1 MTLKKIIDD
10 TVRVVLVGHVDHGKS
25 TLIGRMIYE
34 LDQIKDG
41 KYQELKKTSEKRGI
55 SFEWAFLTD
64 ALQTERNQG
73 ITIDTS
79 QILLKS
85 KKRNYIL
92 VDAPGHIE
100 FLKNMIT
107 GASSAEIAILLVDVS
122 EGVKEQ
128 TKKHSQ
134 ILQLLGFSN
143 IIILINKMDK
153 IYYDK
158 KKFME
163 VRNSIKKLFKS
174 LNLNSKFIVPIS
186 AKNSKWLC
194 KPHFTRISEPPI
206 LIKSYHFSHYS

>member
-107 GASSAEIAILLVDVS
+107 GASSAEIAILLVDAS

-143 IIILINKMDK
+143 
-153 IYYDK
+153 Y
-158 KKFME
+158 
-163 VRNSIKKLFKS
+163 
-174 LNLNSKFIVPIS
+174 
-186 AKNSKWLC
+186 
-194 KPHFTRISEPPI
+194 PH
-206 LIKSYHFSHYS
+206 

>member
-85 KKRNYIL
+85 RKRNYIL

-128 TKKHSQ
+128 TKNTHK
-134 ILQLLGFSN
+134 
-143 IIILINKMDK
+143 
-153 IYYDK
+153 YYS
-158 KKFME
+158 F
-163 VRNSIKKLFKS
+163 
-174 LNLNSKFIVPIS
+174 
-186 AKNSKWLC
+186 
-194 KPHFTRISEPPI
+194 
-206 LIKSYHFSHYS
+206 